1 MHALRHGVHTAFKTS
16 VEALMPVRKDSAFKE
31 KGVLSPEEFVAA
43 GDRLTRACPT
53 WTWKAGDAK
62 SAKPYLPRDKQYL
75 VTRNVPC
82 AKRAKEM
89 EAYAGK
95 EEALTGED
103 EGWVAAGASAGSN
116 GSRRGESGVNEE
128 ELPEIVDLSLQTRE
142 EEEEEE
148 EGEAQKE
155 GGNDADVPDMDDEFD
170 DEDDDA
176 VILPTAT
183 AIAKQA
189 GSANG
194 GVEDEHIVKTRT
206 YDISITYDKY
216 YQTPRVWLNGYDEN
230 RLVLKPSKSLE
241 DISADHAQKTVTID
255 PHPHT
260 GVPSASIHPCKHGNV
275 MKKLIDLADAES
287 GASLTV
293 DSYLFV
299 FLKFIA
305 SVIPTVEY
313 DYTL

>member
-103 EGWVAAGASAGSN
+103 EGWVAAGARAGSN

>member
-1 MHALRHGVHTAFKTS
+1 MRHGVHTAFKTS

-116 GSRRGESGVNEE
+116 GSRHGESGVNEE

-142 EEEEEE
+142 EKEEEEE
-148 EGEAQKE
+148 EAQKE

>member
-1 MHALRHGVHTAFKTS
+1 MRHGVHTAFKTS

-116 GSRRGESGVNEE
+116 GSRHGESGVNEE

-142 EEEEEE
+142 EKEEEE
-148 EGEAQKE
+148 EAQKE

>member
-95 EEALTGED
+95 EEVLTGED
-103 EGWVAAGASAGSN
+103 EGWVAAGARAGSN

>member
-1 MHALRHGVHTAFKTS
+1 
-16 VEALMPVRKDSAFKE
+16 
-31 KGVLSPEEFVAA
+31 
-43 GDRLTRACPT
+43 
-53 WTWKAGDAK
+53 
-62 SAKPYLPRDKQYL
+62 
-75 VTRNVPC
+75 
-82 AKRAKEM
+82 M

-142 EEEEEE
+142 EEE
-148 EGEAQKE
+148 EAQKE

>member
-62 SAKPYLPRDKQYL
+62 SAKPYLPRGKQYL

-116 GSRRGESGVNEE
+116 GSRHGESGVNEE

-142 EEEEEE
+142 EKEEEEE
-148 EGEAQKE
+148 EAQKE

>member
-1 MHALRHGVHTAFKTS
+1 MRHGVHTAFKTS

-148 EGEAQKE
+148 EEGEAQKE

-216 YQTPRVWLNGYDEN
+216 YQTPRVWMNGYDEN

>member
-116 GSRRGESGVNEE
+116 GSRHGESGVNEE

-142 EEEEEE
+142 EKEEEE
-148 EGEAQKE
+148 EAQKE

>member
-1 MHALRHGVHTAFKTS
+1 
-16 VEALMPVRKDSAFKE
+16 MPVRKDSAFKE

-116 GSRRGESGVNEE
+116 GSRHGESGVNEE

-142 EEEEEE
+142 EKEEEEE
-148 EGEAQKE
+148 EAQKE
-155 GGNDADVPDMDDEFD
+155 GGNDADVPDMDDEFE

>member
-116 GSRRGESGVNEE
+116 GSRHGESGVNEE

-142 EEEEEE
+142 EKEEEEE
-148 EGEAQKE
+148 EEAQKE

>member
-1 MHALRHGVHTAFKTS
+1 
-16 VEALMPVRKDSAFKE
+16 
-31 KGVLSPEEFVAA
+31 
-43 GDRLTRACPT
+43 
-53 WTWKAGDAK
+53 
-62 SAKPYLPRDKQYL
+62 
-75 VTRNVPC
+75 
-82 AKRAKEM
+82 
-89 EAYAGK
+89 
-95 EEALTGED
+95 LTGED
-103 EGWVAAGASAGSN
+103 VGWVAAGESDG
-116 GSRRGESGVNEE
+116 RRRVGEGEGDE
-128 ELPEIVDLSLQTRE
+128 DEDEALPELGAMTLDAENIDGNADGIDD
-142 EEEEEE
+142 
-148 EGEAQKE
+148 GE
-155 GGNDADVPDMDDEFD
+155 DFD

-176 VILPTAT
+176 VVLPTAS

-189 GSANG
+189 GVANG
-194 GVEDEHIVKTRT
+194 GVDDDVIVKTRT

-260 GVPSASIHPCKHGNV
+260 GVSSASIHPCKHGSV
-275 MKKLIDLADAES
+275 MKKLIDMADAEQGS
-287 GASLTV
+287 SLTV

-305 SVIPTVEY
+305 AVIPTIEY

>member
-53 WTWKAGDAK
+53 WAWKAGDAK

-89 EAYAGK
+89 EAYAGR

-103 EGWVAAGASAGSN
+103 EGWVAAGASDGSS
-116 GSRRGESGVNEE
+116 GGRRGESGVNEE
-128 ELPEIVDLSLQTRE
+128 EELPEIGDLSLKTTATENART
-142 EEEEEE
+142 
-148 EGEAQKE
+148 E
-155 GGNDADVPDMDDEFD
+155 GGEDDADVPDMDDEFD

-183 AIAKQA
+183 TIAKQA

-194 GVEDEHIVKTRT
+194 GVDDEHIVKTRT

-287 GASLTV
+287 GSSLTV

>member
-1 MHALRHGVHTAFKTS
+1 LRHGVHTAFKTS

-116 GSRRGESGVNEE
+116 GSRHGESGVNEE

-142 EEEEEE
+142 EKEEEEE
-148 EGEAQKE
+148 EAQKE

>member
-116 GSRRGESGVNEE
+116 GSRHGESGVNEE

-142 EEEEEE
+142 EKEEEEE
-148 EGEAQKE
+148 EAQKE